1 MKPQLVDYGNA
12 FQKDQLLGIKKVVK
26 IENKANIKQIGNF
39 NFFFNLI
46 GLITLVVGG
55 VILYYRKINKETMHI
70 KYFPFSLSQLTNNH
84 NMYSL

>member
-46 GLITLVVGG
+46 WLITLVVGG
-55 VILYYRKINKETMHI
+55 VILYYRKINKETNQKIYNQKVIQFYHDI
-70 KYFPFSLSQLTNNH
+70 N
-84 NMYSL
+84 

>member
-1 MKPQLVDYGNA
+1 MKPRLVDYGNT
-12 FQKDQLLGIKKVVK
+12 FQKDKLLGIKKVVK

-55 VILYYRKINKETMHI
+55 VILYYRKINKETNQKIYNQKVIQFYHDI
-70 KYFPFSLSQLTNNH
+70 N
-84 NMYSL
+84 

>member
-55 VILYYRKINKETMHI
+55 VILYYRKINKETNKKIYNQKVIQFYHDI
-70 KYFPFSLSQLTNNH
+70 N
-84 NMYSL
+84 

>member
-55 VILYYRKINKETMHI
+55 VILYYRKINKETNQKIYNQKVIQFYHDI
-70 KYFPFSLSQLTNNH
+70 N
-84 NMYSL
+84 

>member
-55 VILYYRKINKETMHI
+55 VILYYRKIIKETNQKIYTQKVIQFYHDI
-70 KYFPFSLSQLTNNH
+70 N
-84 NMYSL
+84 

>member
-26 IENKANIKQIGNF
+26 IENKENIKQIGNF

-55 VILYYRKINKETMHI
+55 VILYYRKINKETNKKIYNQKVIQFYHDI
-70 KYFPFSLSQLTNNH
+70 N
-84 NMYSL
+84 

>member
-1 MKPQLVDYGNA
+1 MKPRLVDYENT

-26 IENKANIKQIGNF
+26 IENKSNIKQIGNF

-55 VILYYRKINKETMHI
+55 VMLYYRKINKETNKKIYNQKVIQFYHDI
-70 KYFPFSLSQLTNNH
+70 N
-84 NMYSL
+84 

>member
-26 IENKANIKQIGNF
+26 IENKENIKQIGNF

-55 VILYYRKINKETMHI
+55 VILYYRKINKETNKKIYNQRVIQFYHDI
-70 KYFPFSLSQLTNNH
+70 N
-84 NMYSL
+84 